1 MLVVILLLLFIS
13 FLIFILL
20 LFFISFSG
28 YFTMSPALHP
38 SFSDTWRLPPVLSST
53 PTTFDFL
60 FFFIYRE
67 CYGFQW
73 AFLTHRHF
81 LPYAPFQH
89 FWHNLLLS
97 RPPWEPA
104 VLLWRF
110 AGLHTDP
117 RNTDLG
123 HLFVWFTVIHN
134 PLHILNLYLYMSI
147 LQNFLL
153 VVKTLIKKHYFSG
166 SVLDRIKLSSRL
178 ATTLISQQSWKHKA
192 AATLIS
198 NHKLQNNCSPKKY
211 ISEHKCKN

>member
-1 MLVVILLLLFIS
+1 MVFVMLVVILLLFFIS

-20 LFFISFSG
+20 LFFISFPG

-38 SFSDTWRLPPVLSST
+38 SFSDAWRLPPALSST
-53 PTTFDFL
+53 LTTFDFL

-67 CYGFQW
+67 CYGFQL

-81 LPYAPFQH
+81 LPYAPFWH

-104 VLLWRF
+104 VLLWSF

-117 RNTDLG
+117 WNTDLV

-134 PLHILNLYLYMSI
+134 PLYILNLYLYMSI
-147 LQNFLL
+147 LQKVLL
-153 VVKTLIKKHYFSG
+153 VVKTLTKNIIFL
-166 SVLDRIKLSSRL
+166 VQF
-178 ATTLISQQSWKHKA
+178 LI
-192 AATLIS
+192 
-198 NHKLQNNCSPKKY
+198 
-211 ISEHKCKN
+211 E